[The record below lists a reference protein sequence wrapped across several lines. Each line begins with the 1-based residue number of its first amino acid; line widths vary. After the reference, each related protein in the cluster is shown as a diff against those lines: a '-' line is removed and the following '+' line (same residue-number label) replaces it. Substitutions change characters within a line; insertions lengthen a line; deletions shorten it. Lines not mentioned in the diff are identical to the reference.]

1 MWYLYNI
8 LDSVE
13 IICVFST
20 VEEDDEPL
28 LGLWFEETLSPTENT
43 DRAPSPPPAPVSE
56 GANNG
61 KRSRQVSDDDGG
73 PNFIPD
79 RKEPDGVSLLSFKRT
94 TLIKIL
100 N

>member
-1 MWYLYNI
+1 MCL
-8 LDSVE
+8 
-13 IICVFST
+13 ST

-79 RKEPDGVSLLSFKRT
+79 RKEPDGVSLHAFSFFF
-94 TLIKIL
+94 
-100 N
+100 